1 MLCIFVFIF
10 SNLYIVTRPWIFTQS
25 HILIDVTKEIWS
37 PHRNLFLPQNST
49 YFMQFAVVHANK
61 TYLRY
66 IRSFHARFKNSNP
79 SYLWWKQRLDSDNT
93 HIVNIKNLSY
103 FSIIIFIKPVVLS
116 ILLFFLTLLLFVI
129 WQQDVR

>member
-10 SNLYIVTRPWIFTQS
+10 SNRYIVTRPWIFTQS
-25 HILIDVTKEIWS
+25 RILIDVTKEIWS

-49 YFMQFAVVHANK
+49 YFMWFAVVHTDK

-93 HIVNIKNLSY
+93 HVVDIKNLSY